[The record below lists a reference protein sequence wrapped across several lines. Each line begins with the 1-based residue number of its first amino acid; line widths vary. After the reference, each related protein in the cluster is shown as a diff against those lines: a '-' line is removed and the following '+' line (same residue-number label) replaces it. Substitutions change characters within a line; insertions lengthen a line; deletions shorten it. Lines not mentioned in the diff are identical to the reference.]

1 MSLQT
6 VLVAAI
12 TSLFVAEVPLEVAAR
27 CKAGA
32 VTPPPTAVMTVSPTL
47 VPAVLLQTSLPT
59 ASAARTERSAPVL
72 ASAIA
77 ALARDGVVIRKT
89 SVVLAARM
97 ALATAL

>member
-6 VLVAAI
+6 VLVAAT
-12 TSLFVAEVPLEVAAR
+12 TSLSVAEVPLGVAAR

-32 VTPPPTAVMTVSPTL
+32 VTPPPTVAMTASLTS

-59 ASAARTERSAPVL
+59 ASVARMARSAPAL
-72 ASAIA
+72 ASEIV
-77 ALARDGVVIRKT
+77 ALAQDGAVVMKT
-89 SVVLAARM
+89 SVVLAVRM